1 MYPITRE
8 SVIVVI
14 SSSVAENAV
23 CWCDGRKKRNRR
35 ILRRLTHLAW
45 RWRVI
50 GELES
55 GMAIGF
61 RETQALRGRGRPR
74 HTSRVAQA
82 RPPSKYL
89 KYVDL
94 TVDLRFTCAALPS

>member
-35 ILRRLTHLAW
+35 ILRRLTHLAAW
-45 RWRVI
+45 WRVI
-50 GELES
+50 GKLES
-55 GMAIGF
+55 EMVIGN
-61 RETQALRGRGRPR
+61 A
-74 HTSRVAQA
+74 
-82 RPPSKYL
+82 Y
-89 KYVDL
+89 
-94 TVDLRFTCAALPS
+94 AALDCHPEDSRAAPHREVSLRKLSNPRMIWSFQPSRR

>member
-8 SVIVVI
+8 SVMAVI

-35 ILRRLTHLAW
+35 IVCRLTHLAVGGG
-45 RWRVI
+45 VI
-50 GELES
+50 AGAES

-61 RETQALRGRGRPR
+61 ACEPLCSLGLTLLDLYHRGHRGTQGEPKSLRGFDTVSFRP
-74 HTSRVAQA
+74 A
-82 RPPSKYL
+82 
-89 KYVDL
+89 
-94 TVDLRFTCAALPS
+94 